1 MSGDGR
7 DRREAPDRRRS
18 FPAAIAGRVPAPVRT
33 LWRHEAALAAGLLRW
48 AARRGP
54 HGVREG
60 DHAVP
65 YASAQAVTLYGL
77 LFVCV
82 VETVAFALV
91 IPWPLVH
98 AVMLVLDLWGC
109 WFLLALHASSVVRPH
124 VIGADGSLRLR
135 YGALLDIRVPADRIA
150 SVRLDRRFP
159 DGRPGAVDEHGTA
172 DLAVGSRTTVTVELT
187 GPLRYARVLGRSA
200 EARVFRFYAD
210 DPVSAVAALRAGGGS
225 PPGSVTAS
233 GA

>member
-1 MSGDGR
+1 MSGDGQNR
-7 DRREAPDRRRS
+7 PEGQARGRA
-18 FPAAIAGRVPAPVRT
+18 FPAAVAGRVPAPVR
-33 LWRHEAALAAGLLRW
+33 LCRHEATLAACLLRW
-48 AARRGP
+48 ATRRGP

-60 DHAVP
+60 DHVAR
-65 YASAQAVTLYGL
+65 YASAQAATLYGL

-82 VETVAFALV
+82 VETVAFAFV

-109 WFLLALHASSVVRPH
+109 WFLLALHASCVVRPH

-159 DGRPGAVDEHGTA
+159 DGRPGSVDEHGTA
-172 DLAVGSRTTVTVELT
+172 DLAVGSQTTVTVELT
-187 GPLRYARVLGRSA
+187 GPLRYTRVLGGPA
-200 EARVFRFYAD
+200 EARVLRFYAE
-210 DPVSAVAALRAGGGS
+210 DPVSAVAALRAGGRS
-225 PPGSVTAS
+225 SPGSVTS
-233 GA
+233 PGV